1 MGTPAQTMNGTLA
14 TSLTRPSTGQRA
26 SLAGARV
33 LLEIGREAWAGLV
46 RNRLRAGLAT
56 LGISWGIV
64 SVVMLLAYGNGFRDA
79 LARGFANAFGD
90 GVVVSWPGQTS
101 MQAGGERAGR
111 RVRVTIDQALALK
124 DLPLVKNV
132 SPELVEDLPVGYG
145 NKQTSYL
152 IRAVTPS
159 YATMRAQRVVAGG
172 RFFDEE
178 DVRLR
183 RRVAFLGS
191 EVARKLFGQSDPVGQ
206 PIRIRGMSFEV
217 IGVQQDKAQL
227 SNYFRPD
234 RECIYVPYTV
244 ASQLWY
250 QPWVD
255 TVVWQAVDPKFE
267 PKADRQVR
275 ETLGKLAN
283 FNPNDDRA
291 LRNFGSTE
299 AQEITGGIVLGLK
312 LVLGF
317 IGVLTLGIGGVGVM
331 NIMFVSVQ
339 ERTREIGI
347 RKALGA
353 KRRHILLQFL
363 MEGVATA
370 FIGGFLGVGVSLGLV
385 WAFSPRPFLS
395 ELLDDATRSL
405 DIHMAL
411 SFELVA
417 TCTLLLMFVGLVA
430 GLVPAIRASRLDP
443 IEALRYE

>member
-1 MGTPAQTMNGTLA
+1 MNGTLA
-14 TSLTRPSTGQRA
+14 APMARPRLRRRPG
-26 SLAGARV
+26 LAGARV
-33 LLEIGREAWAGLV
+33 LVEIGREAWAGIV

-79 LARGFANAFGD
+79 LARGFSNAFGD
-90 GVVVSWPGQTS
+90 GVVISWPGQTS

-111 RVRVTIDQALALK
+111 RVRITIDQTLSLSE
-124 DLPLVKNV
+124 LPLVKNV
-132 SPELVEDLPVGYG
+132 SPELVEDLPVSYG

-152 IRAVTPS
+152 IRAVSPS
-159 YATMRAQRVVAGG
+159 YAVMRTQKPVTGG
-172 RFFDEE
+172 RFFDQE

-183 RRVAFLGS
+183 RRVAFLGA
-191 EVARKLFGQSDPVGQ
+191 EVARKLFGQSEPVGQ
-206 PIRIRGMSFEV
+206 QIRVRGMTFDV

-234 RECIYVPYTV
+234 RECIFVPYTV
-244 ASQLWY
+244 AEQLWY

-255 TVVWQAVDPKFE
+255 TFVWQSIDPTFE
-267 PKADRQVR
+267 SKADRQVR
-275 ETLGKLAN
+275 EVLGKAAN
-283 FNPNDDRA
+283 FNPSDERA
-291 LRNFGSTE
+291 LRNFGSSKANEFTS
-299 AQEITGGIVLGLK
+299 GMVMGLK

-353 KRRHILLQFL
+353 KRRHVLLQFL
-363 MEGVATA
+363 MEGVVTA
-370 FIGGFLGVGVSLGLV
+370 FIGGAIGVVVSMGLV
-385 WAFSPRPFLS
+385 WAFSPRPFLA
-395 ELLDDATRSL
+395 ELLDDASRSL
-405 DIHMAL
+405 DIHMSL
-411 SFELVA
+411 SFELLA
-417 TCTLLLMFVGLVA
+417 ICSALLMVVGLVA

>member
-1 MGTPAQTMNGTLA
+1 MSTLVEPAISGPLVTVRET
-14 TSLTRPSTGQRA
+14 A
-26 SLAGARV
+26 SRRLAGFQV
-33 LLEIGREAWAGLV
+33 LIEIGREAWAGLV
-46 RNRLRAGLAT
+46 RNRFRAGLAT

-90 GVVVSWPGQTS
+90 GVVVSWPGQTA

-111 RVRVTIDQALALK
+111 RVRITVDQALQLQE
-124 DLPLVKNV
+124 LPLVKAV

-145 NKQTSYL
+145 NKQTAYL
-152 IRAVTPS
+152 IRAVTPT
-159 YATMRAQRVVAGG
+159 YATMRTQRPVVGG
-172 RFFDEE
+172 RFFDSE

-191 EVARKLFGQSDPVGQ
+191 EVARKLFGQSDPVGES
-206 PIRIRGMSFEV
+206 IRVRGMSFEV
-217 IGVQQDKAQL
+217 IGVQQEKAQL

-234 RECIYVPYTV
+234 RECIFVPYTV
-244 ASQLWY
+244 APDLWY

-255 TVVWQAVDPKFE
+255 VIVWQAVDPKFE

-275 ETLGKLAN
+275 ELLGKLAN
-283 FNPNDDRA
+283 FNPSDERA
-291 LRNFGSTE
+291 LRNFGSSE
-299 AQEITGGIVLGLK
+299 ANEITAGIVLGLK

-363 MEGVATA
+363 MEGLATT
-370 FIGGFLGVGVSLGLV
+370 FIGGVVGVAVSIGLV
-385 WAFSPRPFLS
+385 WMFSPRPFLS
-395 ELLDDATRSL
+395 ELLDDSTRGL
-405 DIHMAL
+405 DIHMAMSPDL
-411 SFELVA
+411 LL
-417 TCTLLLMFVGLVA
+417 TCTLLLMLVGLIA

>member
-1 MGTPAQTMNGTLA
+1 MSTPAQTMNGTLTA
-14 TSLTRPSTGQRA
+14 PYVRPRAERRTG
-26 SLAGARV
+26 LAGTRV
-33 LLEIGREAWAGLV
+33 LVEIGREAWAGLV

-56 LGISWGIV
+56 LGISWGII

-79 LARGFANAFGD
+79 LANGFANAFGD

-101 MQAGGERAGR
+101 MQAGGERAGK
-111 RVRVTIDQALALK
+111 RVRVTVDQALMLGE
-124 DLPLVKNV
+124 LPLVKSV
-132 SPELVEDLPVGYG
+132 SPELVEDLPVTYG

-159 YATMRAQRVVAGG
+159 YATMRAQRVVTGG
-172 RFFDEE
+172 RFFDAE

-183 RRVAFLGS
+183 RKVAFLGS

-206 PIRIRGMSFEV
+206 QIRIRGMSFEV

-234 RECIYVPYTV
+234 RECIFVPYSV
-244 ASQLWY
+244 SDQLWY

-255 TVVWQAVDPKFE
+255 TIVWQTVDPKFGK
-267 PKADRQVR
+267 KADVQVR
-275 ETLGKLAN
+275 EALGKVAN
-283 FNPNDDRA
+283 FNPSDERA
-291 LRNFGSTE
+291 LRNFGSAQ
-299 AQEITGGIVLGLK
+299 AQEFTGGMVLGLK

-363 MEGVATA
+363 MEGVATS
-370 FIGGFLGVGVSLGLV
+370 FIGGFVGVAVSTALV

-395 ELLDDATRSL
+395 ELLDDTTRSL

-411 SFELVA
+411 SFELLA
-417 TCTLLLMFVGLVA
+417 TCSALLMVVGLVA
-430 GLVPAIRASRLDP
+430 GLVPAIRASRMDP
-443 IEALRYE
+443 IESLRYE

>member
-1 MGTPAQTMNGTLA
+1 MSTPAQIMTRAIGVSLA
-14 TSLTRPSTGQRA
+14 RPAA
-26 SLAGARV
+26 SRRPGLAGARV
-33 LLEIGREAWAGLV
+33 LVEIGREAWAGLV

-79 LARGFANAFGD
+79 LAKGFSNAFGD
-90 GVVVSWPGQTS
+90 GVVISWPGQTS
-101 MQAGGERAGR
+101 MQAGGERAGKP
-111 RVRVTIDQALALK
+111 VRITINQALALGE
-124 DLPLVKNV
+124 LPLVKNV
-132 SPELVEDLPVGYG
+132 SPELVEDLPVSYG
-145 NKQTSYL
+145 TKQTSYL

-159 YATMRAQRVVAGG
+159 YASMRAQRPVAGG

-191 EVARKLFGQSDPVGQ
+191 EVARKLFGQSDPVGEQ
-206 PIRIRGMSFEV
+206 IRIRGMTFEV
-217 IGVQQDKAQL
+217 IGVQQEKSQL

-234 RECIYVPYTV
+234 RMCIYIPYTV
-244 ASQLWY
+244 AAQLWY
-250 QPWVD
+250 QQWVD
-255 TVVWQAVDPKFE
+255 VVVWQAVDPKFE
-267 PKADRQVR
+267 PKADRMVR
-275 ETLGKLAN
+275 ETLGKLSN
-283 FNPNDDRA
+283 FNPGDDRA
-291 LRNFGSTE
+291 LRNFGSSE
-299 AQEITGGIVLGLK
+299 AQEITGSMVMGLK

-363 MEGVATA
+363 MEGIATS
-370 FIGGFLGVGVSLGLV
+370 FIGGLAGVVVSLALV
-385 WAFSPRPFLS
+385 WGFSPRPFLA
-395 ELLDDATRSL
+395 ELLDDATRAL
-405 DIHMAL
+405 DIHMTL
-411 SFELVA
+411 SLELLG
-417 TCTLLLMFVGLVA
+417 TCALLLMLVGLVA